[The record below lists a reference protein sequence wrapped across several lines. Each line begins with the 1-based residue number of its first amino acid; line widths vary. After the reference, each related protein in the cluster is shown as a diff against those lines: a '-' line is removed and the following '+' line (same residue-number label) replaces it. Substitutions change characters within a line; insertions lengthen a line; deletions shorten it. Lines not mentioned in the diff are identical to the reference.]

1 MQFEHDRF
9 EEEPEQ
15 ERFEKEQLEI
25 RGRFEEEEL
34 VTERHIEEKRQHS
47 STLHGD
53 EVVSALREI
62 TGVLNTL
69 VRRVE
74 SAENELKVVKQK
86 IATSP
91 SSSNESSASVC
102 VCVHTVSLY

>member
-1 MQFEHDRF
+1 M
-9 EEEPEQ
+9 
-15 ERFEKEQLEI
+15 
-25 RGRFEEEEL
+25 
-34 VTERHIEEKRQHS
+34 
-47 STLHGD
+47 
-53 EVVSALREI
+53 VSALREV

-91 SSSNESSASVC
+91 SSLNESSASVSKTSIPLI
-102 VCVHTVSLY
+102 VRVRVT